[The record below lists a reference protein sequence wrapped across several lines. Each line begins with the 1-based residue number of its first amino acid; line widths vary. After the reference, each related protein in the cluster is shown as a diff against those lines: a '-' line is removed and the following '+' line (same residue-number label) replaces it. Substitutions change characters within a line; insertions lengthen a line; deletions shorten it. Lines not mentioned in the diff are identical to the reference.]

1 MYVPMVVD
9 QFPKWATCIPLADQR
24 ADTLALAF
32 YEQFVVIFGFPLF
45 IQTDQGRNYL
55 FSRTVRPAGQVKTRT
70 THYQPTSSGQVERY
84 NSMVLQF
91 VRCFLSGR
99 QIGWNEHIASL
110 RMTIRLLSEQVD
122 VRLTFF

>member
-1 MYVPMVVD
+1 MYVPMFVD

-32 YEQFVVIFGFPLF
+32 YEQFVVIFGFPCSYRQIRDETIF
-45 IQTDQGRNYL
+45 

-99 QIGWNEHIASL
+99 RIGWNEHIASL